1 MNQLLKFFDK
11 TIFLK
16 LYLKGYLYEI
26 STRLDS
32 WLSRYILR
40 ILTYS
45 LKVMKIRQIIVMV
58 QTFGHFDRINF
69 LKLISVI
76 SGKTLNLVYRDETYV
91 LLYGHETCKNYY
103 D

>member
-1 MNQLLKFFDK
+1 MKQLLYFFDK

-16 LYLKGYLYEI
+16 LYLKGYLHEI
-26 STRLDS
+26 STRLES

-69 LKLISVI
+69 LKLCPKVNLRDTWKNIE
-76 SGKTLNLVYRDETYV
+76 SG
-91 LLYGHETCKNYY
+91 LLR
-103 D
+103 